1 MTTSYYRGAHAI
13 VIVFDVSDHITF
25 EHVDKWLS
33 DIEKL
38 AKENVIKIIVGNK
51 TDLQNRQVTYD
62 EASSLCKKYNIIYL
76 ETSAKDNLNTT
87 TLFELAATEYLNL
100 CGTPGSEGKNLNLK
114 KKLLKKGN
122 KNDKCC

>member
-1 MTTSYYRGAHAI
+1 MTSSYYRGAHAI
-13 VIVFDVSDHITF
+13 VIVFDVSDYKTF

-33 DIEKL
+33 DIDKL

-51 TDLQNRQVTYD
+51 TDLPNRQVTYE
-62 EASSLCKKYNIIYL
+62 EASSLCKKYNIVYL
-76 ETSAKDNLNTT
+76 ETSAKDNINTS
-87 TLFELAATEYLNL
+87 TLFELAAMEYLNL
-100 CGTPGSEGKNLNLK
+100 YGTPGNEGKNLNLK